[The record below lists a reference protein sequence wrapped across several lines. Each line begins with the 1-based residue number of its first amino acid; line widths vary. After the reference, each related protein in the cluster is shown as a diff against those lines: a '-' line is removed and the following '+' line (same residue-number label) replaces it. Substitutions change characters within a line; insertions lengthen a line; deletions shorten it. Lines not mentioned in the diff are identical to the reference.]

1 MITEIDG
8 VLVGHWSDHDA
19 RTGCTVIR
27 FPEGT
32 VASGEVRGGAPATRE
47 FALLA
52 PDKLVQRLDAVVLC
66 GGSAFGLAAA
76 DGVMAHCAELG
87 AGFPTDAGPVPIVV
101 AMALFDLL
109 DGDGSVRPTAENG
122 YQASVAA
129 SHGPVPTGR
138 VGAGTGARIDKW
150 LGRDRAVAGGV
161 GAALLRDGPLAVGAL
176 VAVNAAGGI
185 DDGTAATEIRS
196 GARSPRHP
204 DPPFGNTTIGV
215 VVTNARLDKIGCL
228 HLAQA
233 GHDGLARAVFP
244 AHLASDGDAL
254 VGAATGAVDAPPEAI
269 GALGT
274 LVVEDAVRDAL
285 HDAVG

>member
-8 VLVGHWSDHDA
+8 VLVGHWTDQDA

-27 FPEGT
+27 FPDGT

-52 PDKLVQRLDAVVLC
+52 PDKTVKRIDAVVLC

-76 DGVMAHCAELG
+76 TGVMEHCAELG
-87 AGFPTDAGPVPIVV
+87 VGFPTDAGPVPIVV

-109 DGDGSVRPTAENG
+109 EGDGTVRPTAADG
-122 YQASVAA
+122 YAA
-129 SHGPVPTGR
+129 SLAAGDGPVPTGR
-138 VGAGTGARIDKW
+138 VGAGTGARVDKW
-150 LGRDRAVAGGV
+150 LGRDRSVAGGI
-161 GAALLRDGPLAVGAL
+161 GAALLHDGPLAVGAL

-185 DDGTAATEIRS
+185 DDGTAASGVRS
-196 GARSPRHP
+196 GAVSPRHP
-204 DPPFGNTTIGV
+204 EPPFGNTTIGV
-215 VVTNARLDKIGCL
+215 VVTNGRLDKIGCL

-244 AHLASDGDAL
+244 PHLPSDGDAL
-254 VGAATGAVDAPPEAI
+254 VGAATGAVDAPIEAVR
-269 GALGT
+269 ALGA
-274 LVVEDAVRDAL
+274 LVVEDAVRS
-285 HDAVG
+285 AVG